1 VQREVIVPI
10 ESDPIQP
17 VEKGSEGPAADEAL
31 VPNPGTSPPSRSRR
45 RWVLRVIAGFLLV
58 YFIAAYFFVPEL
70 WRRFMHRHPSLDD
83 IPGITYTANNIP
95 GDPLNVSL
103 IGTEG
108 ELVRILLAAKWHPA
122 DPISL
127 RSSLRIAEAS
137 VLKRSY
143 DDAPVSNLYL
153 FGRKEDLAFE
163 QPVGSDPRQRHHVRF
178 WRSEQVDP
186 DGRPLWVGSATYDK
200 KVGFSHTTGQIT
212 HHIAADVDAERDHL
226 FGDLEQT
233 GDLTEVYSEVG
244 FHKTRAGRNGGGDPW
259 HTDGDLR
266 VGVIKVGSS

>member
-1 VQREVIVPI
+1 VAIEPQPI
-10 ESDPIQP
+10 LPA
-17 VEKGSEGPAADEAL
+17 EKGPEGPPATEA
-31 VPNPGTSPPSRSRR
+31 PMPSSASPTPRRSRR
-45 RWVLRVIAGFLLV
+45 RQVRRVIAGFLLV
-58 YFIAAYFFVPEL
+58 YLIAAYFLVPGL
-70 WRRFMHRHPSLDD
+70 WRRFMHRHPSLQD
-83 IPGITYTANNIP
+83 ISGITYTANKIP

-103 IGTEG
+103 IGTEA

-122 DPISL
+122 DPLSL
-127 RSSLRIAEAS
+127 RSSLKIAAAS

-178 WRSEQVDP
+178 WRSEKVDP
-186 DGRPLWVGSATYDK
+186 DGRPVWVGSATYDK
-200 KVGFSHTTGQIT
+200 RVGLSHTTGQIT

-226 FGDLEQT
+226 FRDLEQT

-244 FHKTRAGRNGGGDPW
+244 FHKTREGRNGGGDPW
-259 HTDGDLR
+259 HTDGSLR
-266 VGVIKVGSS
+266 VGVIKAAVISP